1 MTMMMTTSLTAAN
14 VEMAEQMAAI
24 EPMEQFL
31 VRKVVPIEP
40 VHIPGV
46 GVLDLSITNSVLFM
60 LIAAGLI
67 SLFFLAAARRQVVP
81 GRMQAMAE
89 MLYGMVD
96 GTLTGGIIGDRGRP
110 FLPFVLTLFLLIA
123 TLNLISLA
131 PGGFSVTSQLAV
143 TAALAVMTF
152 TTVLVVGF
160 ARNGLRF
167 FKLFW
172 PSSMH
177 PVMAFFLLPIEL
189 ISFLVRPLTLAM
201 RLFGNMLG
209 GHVVTFMFA
218 SFVISLGVWGIE
230 GSGLVKLG
238 LLGSGVSFLMIVA
251 LMLLELVVAFL
262 QAFVFAAL
270 TCVYLNEVV
279 NLDHG
284 H

>member
-1 MTMMMTTSLTAAN
+1 
-14 VEMAEQMAAI
+14 MAAI

-40 VHIPGV
+40 VHVPGL
-46 GVLDLSITNSVLFM
+46 GSIDLSITNSVMFM
-60 LIAAGLI
+60 IIAAGLI

-89 MLYGMVD
+89 MSYGMVD
-96 GTLTGGIIGDRGRP
+96 SVLTGGIIGDRGRP
-110 FLPFVLTLFLLIA
+110 FLPFIFTLFLLIA
-123 TLNLISLA
+123 TLNVISLA

-160 ARNGLRF
+160 ARNGLGF

-177 PVMAFFLLPIEL
+177 PVMAICLLPIEL
-189 ISFLVRPLTLAM
+189 ISFFVRPLTLAM

-209 GHVVTFMFA
+209 GHVVTYMFA
-218 SFVISLGVWGIE
+218 SFVIGLGAWGLA
-230 GSGLVKLG
+230 GPGLAKLG
-238 LLGSGVSFLMIVA
+238 LLGSGVSFMMIVA
-251 LMLLELVVAFL
+251 LMTLEFVVAFL

-270 TCVYLNEVV
+270 ACVYLNEVV